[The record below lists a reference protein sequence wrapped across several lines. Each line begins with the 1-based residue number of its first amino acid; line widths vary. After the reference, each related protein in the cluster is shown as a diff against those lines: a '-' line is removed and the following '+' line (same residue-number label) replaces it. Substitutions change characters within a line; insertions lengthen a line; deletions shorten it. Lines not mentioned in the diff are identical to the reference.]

1 MPTIYVL
8 SKNKKNIQIVPIKFS
23 IFTAEKK
30 NLCILRGQVFVMT
43 PQSQWSDGVT
53 SGYWSV
59 ADLKTGKIITVNA
72 GPIFGNNMEQYL
84 LG

>member
-1 MPTIYVL
+1 MPTIYFL

-23 IFTAEKK
+23 IEKISV
-30 NLCILRGQVFVMT
+30 NLLGQVFVMT
-43 PQSQWSDGVT
+43 PQSQWSDGCHFGM
-53 SGYWSV
+53 SSV
-59 ADLKTGKIITVNA
+59 ADLKTGKIVTVNA

>member
-1 MPTIYVL
+1 M
-8 SKNKKNIQIVPIKFS
+8 
-23 IFTAEKK
+23 
-30 NLCILRGQVFVMT
+30 M
-43 PQSQWSDGVT
+43 
-53 SGYWSV
+53 GYWSV